1 MASHSPLTVLRWP
14 GLENIPGPITAVNT
28 LEQALPIK
36 YTVSSDGP
44 YSMLLLPPVDAVDTR
59 PLCRVSWREDFWSPG
74 DIVTSVHDGG
84 SDDGR
89 LVGQFG

>member
-1 MASHSPLTVLRWP
+1 M
-14 GLENIPGPITAVNT
+14 ENIPDSIPAAKT

-44 YSMLLLPPVDAVDTR
+44 YSMLLLPPVNAVDTR

-84 SDDGR
+84 SDNRR
-89 LVGQFG
+89 LVGEFG